1 MIACT
6 VCVLL
11 IATEGKTVL
20 PFVAHTSKRKCFLV
34 QNCYIFDSSL
44 LAKLLVIFQHATWIR
59 EPIVH
64 IYASSHGAL

>member
-20 PFVAHTSKRKCFLV
+20 PFVAHTSKRKCFWFK
-34 QNCYIFDSSL
+34 I
-44 LAKLLVIFQHATWIR
+44 A
-59 EPIVH
+59 
-64 IYASSHGAL
+64 IYLTRHY